1 MKVKVIASGSKGNC
15 TLIQTDKIK
24 ILIDMG
30 IGYQQLASELE
41 KINLEPQSIDA
52 ILITH
57 THSDHIKGL
66 PSLVK
71 KTNLK
76 VYMLEE
82 MEPELVKKIPENN
95 LHLYTNPLILED
107 LTINLIRI
115 SHDVEGVGFVIEHN
129 NHSLV
134 YLTDTGYINRKYIP
148 LMKNRDLYIIES
160 NHDEEMVMEGP
171 YPYILK
177 QRVISDKGHLSNHAT
192 AEYLLETVG
201 NNTKQI
207 ILAHISENNN
217 TEELALNTT
226 KNLLTENNIYKPII
240 LAKQY
245 EPLDEIEV

>member
-226 KNLLTENNIYKPII
+226 KDLLAENNIYKPIA

>member
-82 MEPELVKKIPENN
+82 MEPKKIKKIP
-95 LHLYTNPLILED
+95 
-107 LTINLIRI
+107 
-115 SHDVEGVGFVIEHN
+115 
-129 NHSLV
+129 
-134 YLTDTGYINRKYIP
+134 
-148 LMKNRDLYIIES
+148 
-160 NHDEEMVMEGP
+160 
-171 YPYILK
+171 
-177 QRVISDKGHLSNHAT
+177 
-192 AEYLLETVG
+192 
-201 NNTKQI
+201 
-207 ILAHISENNN
+207 
-217 TEELALNTT
+217 
-226 KNLLTENNIYKPII
+226 
-240 LAKQY
+240 
-245 EPLDEIEV
+245 